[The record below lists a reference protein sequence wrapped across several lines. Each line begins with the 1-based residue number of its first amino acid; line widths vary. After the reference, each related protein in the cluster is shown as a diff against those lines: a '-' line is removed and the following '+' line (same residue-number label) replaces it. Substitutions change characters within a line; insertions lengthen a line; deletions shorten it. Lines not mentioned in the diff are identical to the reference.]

1 MRWDS
6 LNQIWFP
13 KQWPKNWLG
22 VEPGGGS
29 FRWFIWHKPTTDFAS
44 VVLVPC
50 IHQGHHVNLCQ
61 LYIRFTSCNLL
72 SEEKAITTFCPSCY
86 RCSEADKRSQILLP
100 WCLAPC
106 APSARKWHS
115 PSKECWW
122 GSNNLPQ
129 DLHHSPHSISGTF
142 PDMPIICHCS
152 RYHMTSPN
160 PIFEP
165 CRSLGTL
172 NTWGLFLLHQL
183 DCACLMLHQ
192 LVIAIEPDLQYIS
205 ITYSPYSHIMPYS
218 STSSTD
224 STDWKVT
231 LGAMAWT
238 LYSYRCSSNSCKSP
252 QFSMQASAVSIT
264 SSSSWGC
271 SQTSRLRECRCRAK
285 ELLDWVC
292 PCCILPP
299 DAQSVNR
306 QVLTICPAGLS
317 PKSALLR
324 SDPIVDLLSS
334 TSSSPLRHSGYA
346 TKPLQSTTPY
356 NLRDITTYL
365 PVPRQRFGNK
375 NYNQLLR
382 GTRHDPKSALGEV

>member
-1 MRWDS
+1 
-6 LNQIWFP
+6 
-13 KQWPKNWLG
+13 
-22 VEPGGGS
+22 
-29 FRWFIWHKPTTDFAS
+29 
-44 VVLVPC
+44 
-50 IHQGHHVNLCQ
+50 
-61 LYIRFTSCNLL
+61 
-72 SEEKAITTFCPSCY
+72 
-86 RCSEADKRSQILLP
+86 
-100 WCLAPC
+100 
-106 APSARKWHS
+106 
-115 PSKECWW
+115 
-122 GSNNLPQ
+122 
-129 DLHHSPHSISGTF
+129 
-142 PDMPIICHCS
+142 MPINCHCS

-183 DCACLMLHQ
+183 DCACLLHQ

-238 LYSYRCSSNSCKSP
+238 LYSYRSSNSCKSP

-346 TKPLQSTTPY
+346 TKPFAVNNTVQPSRHHNLSACTTATIWKQKLQSTSE
-356 NLRDITTYL
+356 
-365 PVPRQRFGNK
+365 
-375 NYNQLLR
+375 
-382 GTRHDPKSALGEV
+382 RHSPPKSALGEV